1 MSAEAHHDPHAPFG
15 GVTPQLRP
23 ERPRARCAKHVA
35 RGPSVASVIIRIARQ
50 WLPLAGQ
57 TRQLAR
63 LA

>member
-1 MSAEAHHDPHAPFG
+1 
-15 GVTPQLRP
+15 
-23 ERPRARCAKHVA
+23 VA
-35 RGPSVASVIIRIARQ
+35 RGPSVAGVIIRIARQ